1 MKKSRFSEEP
11 AAAGESVE
19 GGRRGSTIA
28 DLCRRLG
35 GEGGDFLSLEGE
47 VWRARGVG
55 SQAATGGGA
64 RSSSTWWPS

>member
-19 GGRRGSTIA
+19 EAEAGVPIA
-28 DLCRRLG
+28 DLCRQLG

-47 VWRARGVG
+47 VWRARGVE
-55 SQAATGGGA
+55 SQAVTGGGD

>member
-35 GEGGDFLSLEGE
+35 GEGGNFLSLEGE
-47 VWRARGVG
+47 SWRA
-55 SQAATGGGA
+55 S
-64 RSSSTWWPS
+64 

>member
-11 AAAGESVE
+11 ARRVRMLKEAEAGVP
-19 GGRRGSTIA
+19 IA

-55 SQAATGGGA
+55 SQAATGGGD

>member
-1 MKKSRFSEEP
+1 MKKSLSEEP

-47 VWRARGVG
+47 IWRA
-55 SQAATGGGA
+55 S
-64 RSSSTWWPS
+64 